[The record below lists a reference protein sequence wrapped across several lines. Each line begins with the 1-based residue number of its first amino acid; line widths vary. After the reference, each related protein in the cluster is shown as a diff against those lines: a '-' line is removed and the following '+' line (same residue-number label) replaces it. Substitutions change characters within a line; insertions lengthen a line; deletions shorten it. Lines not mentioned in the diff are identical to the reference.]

1 MKYPN
6 TGNLATDYHIVR
18 EWLKEKEAEI
28 DRLKAERRWIPV
40 SEAIPENDEYY
51 PVIIK
56 GHMYSSACQCDGHN
70 NWYRYDMYGYRQERV
85 THWMPLP
92 LPPEEE

>member
-92 LPPEEE
+92 PKPEDE